1 MVPASEDWQK
11 TERVGVTGRALGIQ
25 EGNEGT
31 GRALRFWEAQG
42 TVKTVSTGK
51 MEALPSALKE
61 ASSPLVDI

>member
-31 GRALRFWEAQG
+31 SRALRFWEAQG

-51 MEALPSALKE
+51 METLPSALKK

>member
-31 GRALRFWEAQG
+31 GRVLRFWEA
-42 TVKTVSTGK
+42 
-51 MEALPSALKE
+51 
-61 ASSPLVDI
+61 